1 MQNAQLYTSE
11 PVVDPETNHVT
22 YPASVSWPRHKRCVD
37 IEVDLGIGSH
47 DNCDNGRCGS
57 AFHDVVHV
65 LGASLTH
72 EYVSENADY
81 RS

>member
-1 MQNAQLYTSE
+1 MLAAQLYTSKPLINE
-11 PVVDPETNHVT
+11 NSGHITF
-22 YPASVSWPRHKRCVD
+22 PASVSWPRHKRYVD
-37 IEVDLGIGSH
+37 IHVDLGMPCQSLENKVIQ
-47 DNCDNGRCGS
+47 
-57 AFHDVVHV
+57 V